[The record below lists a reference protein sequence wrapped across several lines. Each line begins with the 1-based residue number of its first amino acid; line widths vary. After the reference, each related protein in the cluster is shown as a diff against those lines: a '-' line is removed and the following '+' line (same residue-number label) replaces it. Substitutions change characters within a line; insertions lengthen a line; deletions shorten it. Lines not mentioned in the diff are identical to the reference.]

1 MPEPKRLTPEMLVPR
16 MGEYL
21 VQKGLITE
29 EQLQNALKFQQEETA
44 QGNTVLLGQ
53 ALIDLHFLERSD
65 LDQAVTEQIL
75 HLRSALQAANRT
87 LERRVQERTEELQK
101 ALERVSELS
110 QLKANFI
117 SNISHELR
125 TPLTHIKGYVELLIT
140 QSLGPITEEQRH
152 ALTVSQQSANR
163 LTSLVED
170 LIMVSLASRGEMSVK
185 QENVD
190 IRRLANLTVKSYAER
205 AVDRDIQ
212 LQALVE
218 DNVPLVQAD
227 SQKIAWV
234 LGHLVDNAIKF
245 TPSGGSVVVS
255 VKCEGEN
262 LVILSVTD
270 SGIGIPSN
278 RIEDVF
284 EPFHQLDGS
293 TTRKY
298 GGTGLGLSLVRQIV
312 EAHGSMLE
320 VQSTEGR
327 GSSFKFPLLAVAESN
342 KS

>member
-1 MPEPKRLTPEMLVPR
+1 MPEQRHLTPEMLVPR

-29 EQLQNALKFQQEETA
+29 GQLQNALNHQQEEIA
-44 QGNTVLLGQ
+44 KGNTVLLGQ
-53 ALIDLHFLERSD
+53 ALINLQYLERAE
-65 LDQAVTEQIL
+65 LDQAVTEQII

-87 LERRVQERTEELQK
+87 LERRVEERTAELQK

-125 TPLTHIKGYVELLIT
+125 TPLTHIKGYIELLIT
-140 QSLGPITEEQRH
+140 ESLGKITEEQHH
-152 ALTVSQQSANR
+152 ALTVSQQSTSRLAN
-163 LTSLVED
+163 LVED
-170 LIMVSLASRGEMSVK
+170 LIMVSLASRGEMTLK
-185 QENVD
+185 QEDVD
-190 IRRLANLTVKSYAER
+190 VGRLANLAVKPYGE
-205 AVDRDIQ
+205 I
-212 LQALVE
+212 ALGRGISLHTMI
-218 DNVPLVQAD
+218 DDHLPFVQAD

-234 LGHLVDNAIKF
+234 LGQLVDNGIKF

-270 SGIGIPSN
+270 TGIGIPSN
-278 RIEDVF
+278 RIEDIF

-293 TTRKY
+293 ATRKY
-298 GGTGLGLSLVRQIV
+298 GGTGLGLSLVRQII

-327 GSSFKFPLLAVAESN
+327 GSTFKFPLLAVAES
-342 KS
+342 K